1 MGAAALNHEVFNNTM
16 EVQAVVVAHV
26 DQFDKV
32 RHGVG
37 GAAMIKFDCD
47 VSCAG
52 LHECVHA
59 TPRWRGVKSI
69 RFEQFEVQS
78 VLQPRAEVLICVGS
92 SIVCRVSR

>member
-1 MGAAALNHEVFNNTM
+1 MFTGDVPARATGSGSTRHWIFGMGAAALNHEVFDHTM
-16 EVQAVVVAHV
+16 EVQTVVVAHV
-26 DQFDKV
+26 DQFDKI

-59 TPRWRGVKSI
+59 TPR
-69 RFEQFEVQS
+69 
-78 VLQPRAEVLICVGS
+78 
-92 SIVCRVSR
+92 